1 MGYEFLTVEQR
12 EGICT
17 VTINSPRTLNA
28 LNTQVLDELGRFVDS
43 IGSDVRVLI
52 ITGAG
57 KAFVAGAD
65 FSEMSSKNYDE
76 GLEFGRFGA
85 GVFRRLE
92 QLPIPVIA
100 AVNGYA
106 LGGGCELACACDIR
120 VASDR
125 AQFGQPEVKLGI
137 TPGFSGTYRLA
148 KLIGQGK
155 AKELIYTGRTMRA
168 DEALAS
174 GLVNAVVPGEEL
186 MAKVNEMAQMIAANA
201 PLAVAKS
208 KASISEGFDMSAD
221 DAIAYENR
229 LFAECFS
236 TEDQKEGMAA
246 FLEKRKAE
254 FKNR

>member
-1 MGYEFLTVEQR
+1 MGYEFLAIEQN

-17 VTINSPRTLNA
+17 LTINSPRTLNA

-65 FSEMSSKNYDE
+65 ISEMSSKNYEE

-120 VASDR
+120 IASER

-137 TPGFSGTYRLA
+137 IPGFSGTYRLA
-148 KLIGQGK
+148 KLIGQGR

-168 DEALAS
+168 DEALS
-174 GLVNAVVPGEEL
+174 VGLVNSVVSDEEL
-186 MAKVNEMAQMIAANA
+186 LTKVNEIARMIVANA
-201 PLAVAKS
+201 PIAVAKA
-208 KASISEGFDMSAD
+208 KQSIAEGYDMNAD
-221 DAIAYENR
+221 EAIAFENR

-246 FLEKRKAE
+246 FLAKRLAE
-254 FKNR
+254 FKNK

>member
-1 MGYEFLTVEQR
+1 MEYEFLSVAQS

-17 VTINSPRTLNA
+17 LTINSPRTLNA
-28 LNTQVLDELGRFVDS
+28 LNTKVLDELGRFVDS
-43 IGSDVRVLI
+43 ISEDVRVLI

-65 FSEMSSKNYDE
+65 ISEMSSKNYEE

-92 QLPIPVIA
+92 QLNIPVIA

-120 VASDR
+120 IASDR

-137 TPGFSGTYRLA
+137 IPGFSGTYRLA
-148 KLIGQGK
+148 KLIGQGR

-168 DEALAS
+168 DEALS
-174 GLVNAVVPGEEL
+174 VGLVNAVVSGEEL
-186 MAKVNEMAQMIAANA
+186 LDKVNEIARMIVANA
-201 PLAVAKS
+201 PIAVAKA
-208 KASISEGFDMSAD
+208 KRSIAEGYDMNAD
-221 DAIAYENR
+221 EAIAFENQ

-246 FLEKRKAE
+246 FLAKRLAE
-254 FKNR
+254 FKNK

>member
-1 MGYEFLTVEQR
+1 MGYEFLTIEQC

-17 VTINSPRTLNA
+17 LTINSPRTLNA
-28 LNTQVLDELGRFVDS
+28 LNTQVLGELGRFVDS
-43 IGSDVRVLI
+43 IGDDVRVLI

-65 FSEMSSKNYDE
+65 ISEMSSKNYDE

-174 GLVNAVVPGEEL
+174 GLVNAVVSGEEL
-186 MAKVNEMAQMIAANA
+186 MATVTEMARMIAANA

-208 KASISEGFDMSAD
+208 KASISDGFDMSAD
-221 DAIAYENR
+221 EAIAYENR

>member
-1 MGYEFLTVEQR
+1 
-12 EGICT
+12 
-17 VTINSPRTLNA
+17 
-28 LNTQVLDELGRFVDS
+28 
-43 IGSDVRVLI
+43 LI

-65 FSEMSSKNYDE
+65 ISEMSSKNYDE

-186 MAKVNEMAQMIAANA
+186 MAKVMEMAQMIAANA
-201 PLAVAKS
+201 PIAVAKS
-208 KASISEGFDMSAD
+208 KASISDGFDMSAD
-221 DAIAYENR
+221 EAIAYENR

>member
-1 MGYEFLTVEQR
+1 MGYEFLTVEQS

-17 VTINSPRTLNA
+17 LTINSPRTLNA
-28 LNTQVLDELGRFVDS
+28 LNTQVLGELGRFVDS
-43 IGSDVRVLI
+43 IGDDVRVLI

-65 FSEMSSKNYDE
+65 ISEMSSKNYDE

-186 MAKVNEMAQMIAANA
+186 MATVTEMARMIAANA

-208 KASISEGFDMSAD
+208 KASISEGYDMSAD
-221 DAIAYENR
+221 EAIAYENR